1 VAKGIRRVTGVTGEE
16 AVRAVE
22 RASALLHEI
31 NALTASV
38 SALVSGSIQG
48 DALTF
53 DANVIAMR

>member
-1 VAKGIRRVTGVTGEE
+1 VTGEE
-16 AVRAVE
+16 AVRALE

-48 DALTF
+48 DALAF

>member
-1 VAKGIRRVTGVTGEE
+1 MTGEE
-16 AVRAVE
+16 AVKALE

-48 DALTF
+48 DALAF
-53 DANVIAMR
+53 DADVIAMR